1 MLHLHHVL
9 GWVLSVLLLT
19 MFLYWHLH
27 RLLLIELLTLR
38 IIAHH
43 GLLHLLL
50 HHLIVLHIL
59 IHLRRLGHLRLLL
72 LTHLHSRLHRLEHLL
87 LLHERLLHRILPTIL
102 HHRHL
107 HSCWWLCIR
116 RLTSF
121 CALLLFFL
129 FLFFWCWRWS
139 SCRRGFG
146 SIWFTSSSCSL
157 DLGVALL
164 SFQSCLKRCLSA
176 SSTS

>member
-1 MLHLHHVL
+1 MLWFCFL
-9 GWVLSVLLLT
+9 GKDLLQKSSTAPRRESEFSKNERLAWT
-19 MFLYWHLH
+19 ARVFLKHKS
-27 RLLLIELLTLR
+27 EATP
-38 IIAHH
+38 
-43 GLLHLLL
+43 LLH
-50 HHLIVLHIL
+50 VL

-87 LLHERLLHRILPTIL
+87 LLHERLLLHRILPTIL

-107 HSCWWLCIR
+107 HSCWLCFR

-121 CALLLFFL
+121 RALLLFFL

-139 SCRRGFG
+139 RRGFG

-164 SFQSCLKRCLSA
+164 SLQSCLKRCLSA
-176 SSTS
+176 GSTS